1 MVSYMDSHE
10 TRRSY
15 FNVIHDSIK
24 LARIRNKLLYEKHGN
39 IPEYALWISEAIKDE
54 DIEKRKMWIEEFIK
68 E

>member
-54 DIEKRKMWIEEFIK
+54 DI
-68 E
+68 